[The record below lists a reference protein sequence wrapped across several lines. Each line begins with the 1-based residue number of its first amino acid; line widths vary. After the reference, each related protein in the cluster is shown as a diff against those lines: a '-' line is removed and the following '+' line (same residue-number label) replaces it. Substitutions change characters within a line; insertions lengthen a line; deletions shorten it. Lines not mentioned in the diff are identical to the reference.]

1 MAIKKI
7 GNLFVDL
14 EDTKRVLREIFI
26 LRHLQ
31 NPFIVNL
38 KDVFVASSFSDDNT
52 LFGVVVDSHLGTL
65 SWISSKRT

>member
-26 LRHLQ
+26 LRHLR

-38 KDVFVASSFSDDNT
+38 KDVFVTSSFSDDNT
-52 LFGVVVDSHLGTL
+52 LYGMVAGHHLGTL
-65 SWISSKRT
+65 SWISSKQT